1 MGLDTNVVL
10 RLLLNDDPAQNSRV
24 DALLD
29 EHGQTAGALLVSD
42 VVLAE
47 VFWTLPSAYAQDQK
61 AVLLALHGLLDEPSI
76 AFESRDAVQSA
87 VEQFTHSKCG
97 FVDFLVTA
105 KNAGLGAEFTATFDR
120 RMAKLPGVRLI

>member
-1 MGLDTNVVL
+1 MGLDTDVVL
-10 RLLLNDDPAQNSRV
+10 RLPLNDDLAQNGRV

-87 VEQFTHSKCG
+87 VEQFAQSKCG
-97 FVDFLVTA
+97 FVDCLVTA